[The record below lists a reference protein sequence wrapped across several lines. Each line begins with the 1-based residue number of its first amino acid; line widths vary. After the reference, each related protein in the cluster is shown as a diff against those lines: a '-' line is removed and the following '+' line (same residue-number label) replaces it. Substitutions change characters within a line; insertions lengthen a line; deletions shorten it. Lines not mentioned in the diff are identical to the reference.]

1 MRRLKNIEGKNE
13 QQLVAVKDQGEK
25 QLDIIKDP
33 GLPMMFKDEK
43 NSVKNKP
50 IFETI
55 IEVSKNKNAKK
66 EAKKIEETGEK
77 IDYNDSNNWIAKSG
91 GIDFSGYMDTG
102 LFAKRIFNDS
112 FSLEKAEKMQDKMKS
127 KITKLKNY
135 NPRTEEN
142 KD

>member
-91 GIDFSGYMDTG
+91 SIDFSGYMDTG
-102 LFAKRIFNDS
+102 LFAKRIFYDS